1 MAPTNNQPPIAG
13 ALRKHV
19 ASRGSILFV
28 HGAGHGAWCWR
39 EHFTGWFEERGFSVS
54 APDLP
59 SHGEFDHSGVKR
71 IPLGTYVHTVAAA
84 AGQLEPPVI
93 LVGHSMGGFIIQK
106 HLEGAKADLA
116 ILLASVPPTGALGM
130 VKRMATRR
138 PRAFLHTML
147 SGEATNSPE
156 RTRDYFFCPD
166 TPARVLMEAHGRLQP
181 ESTRALRDMMTPLH
195 PKRVKSPVV
204 VMGAEHDWLVAPATD
219 LIATARAF
227 KTAPITLAGGH
238 DMMLDHAWE
247 QVAHEIDC
255 VIRKQAA
262 GSPVQCGSE
271 VRVTSPQHDL

>member
-1 MAPTNNQPPIAG
+1 MAPTNNQPPIAEAPG
-13 ALRKHV
+13 KKV

-39 EHFTGWFEERGFSVS
+39 DHFTSWFQERGYSVS

-59 SHGEFDHSGVKR
+59 SHGEFDHRRVKR
-71 IPLGTYVHTVAAA
+71 IPLGTYVDSVAAA

-106 HLEGAKADLA
+106 HLESARADLA

-138 PRAFLHTML
+138 PGAFLHTML
-147 SGEATNSPE
+147 TGEAANSPE
-156 RTRDYFFCPD
+156 RTRDYFFSPD
-166 TPARVLMEAHGRLQP
+166 TPARVVKEAHRRLQR
-181 ESTRALRDMMTPLH
+181 ESMQALRDMMTPLH
-195 PKRVKSPVV
+195 PDRVKSPVV

-219 LIATARAF
+219 LIATAGAF
-227 KTAPITLAGGH
+227 KTTPITLPGGH
-238 DMMLDHAWE
+238 DMMLDLAWE
-247 QVAHEIDC
+247 QVAHEIDR

-262 GSPVQCGSE
+262 GSPVQRASGSWSQD
-271 VRVTSPQHDL
+271 RAT